1 MPIRHSRPAIAA
13 GLLLLLG
20 GCALP
25 ASQDPRLDTLLTTS
39 RFDDRIAELEN
50 TLAAQ
55 CAVDAARR
63 DDTGQ
68 RLAVLQGDV
77 RAATLQLKALRGD
90 LQQRDSEPAIKV
102 PDCPTSV
109 DPSLENMEV
118 VGRSEWVGFP
128 TLGTYLKARLDTG
141 ANTGSLSARDIT
153 EFERDGEDWVR
164 FKLALEDD
172 AVVVDSVRDRW
183 IEAEIT
189 RRVRIIQAS
198 GEESRPVISLLMRLG
213 PIKQNVEFTLNDR
226 THLTYPVLLGRR
238 FMRDIVVVDVARH
251 YLYDRPEYPG
261 GAPASAAARDE
272 ATDNDDDE

>member
-55 CAVDAARR
+55 CAVDAARTSPCR
-63 DDTGQ
+63 TA
-68 RLAVLQGDV
+68 RRCPVSSR

-164 FKLALEDD
+164 FKLALDD

-189 RRVRIIQAS
+189 RRVRI
-198 GEESRPVISLLMRLG
+198 
-213 PIKQNVEFTLNDR
+213 
-226 THLTYPVLLGRR
+226 
-238 FMRDIVVVDVARH
+238 
-251 YLYDRPEYPG
+251 
-261 GAPASAAARDE
+261 
-272 ATDNDDDE
+272 